1 MTKNYNFQVEQ
12 VQICLLLFLFRQGAQ
27 DIVNYYGQTVVSLID
42 NADVKKFFQVWGI
55 GSESTKEIFR

>member
-1 MTKNYNFQVEQ
+1 MNKNVYFQVEQ

-42 NADVKKFFQVWGI
+42 NEDVKKFFQV
-55 GSESTKEIFR
+55 